1 LNRGTHQP
9 IGPEDLVPL
18 FPMALIVQGVLT
30 ERQIEIPDPV
40 RDIYKLWRPTP
51 LYRALRLEKALDLP
65 SGVRI
70 FYKYEGTNAAG
81 SHKPNT
87 AVPQAFYNKEECT
100 KRIRTET
107 GAGQSGSSLAMA
119 CSFFEIDLKVYMV
132 KISYEQKPYRRAL
145 GEDPDDASGDAL
157 SGVAT

>member
-1 LNRGTHQP
+1 
-9 IGPEDLVPL
+9 
-18 FPMALIVQGVLT
+18 MALIVQGVLT